1 MYCVVDASI
10 AAAWV
15 AQDEKGKVTDA
26 ILDVVEREG
35 AFVPDLFWHE
45 IRNILLKLERRGRS
59 KPGDAEVAMGRLR
72 DLSLTVS
79 ACSEDRIVLEIARA
93 HNLSAYDA
101 SYLDV
106 AIRSAHP
113 LATADRRL
121 TAGAK
126 ACGVVVLGPYAG
138 PTP

>member
-1 MYCVVDASI
+1 MYCVVDASV
-10 AAAWV
+10 AVAWV
-15 AQDEKGKVTDA
+15 AQDERGQVTDA
-26 ILDVVEREG
+26 ILDFVERKG

-45 IRNILLKLERRGRS
+45 IRNILIKLERRGRS

-72 DLSLTVS
+72 DLSLIVS
-79 ACSEDRIVLEIARA
+79 VCSEDETLLAIARI

-106 AIRSAHP
+106 AIRSALP

-121 TAGAK
+121 AAGAK
-126 ACGVVVLGPYAG
+126 ACEVVVLGPYAS